1 MGLSLLPRLARNF
14 EHRVTDTE
22 VEKLRDGSS
31 VTPPAAPSGSS
42 PTNPAAAPKHPV
54 RVDPTC
60 QRPPCTGAWGYWPT
74 AARWRSRASS
84 GRREAVE
91 RLCRLRRERGVTG
104 ADTAAPV
111 PAEGNRQ
118 VFAVAMATLPAEFI
132 AHLDR
137 PGADPAA
144 DLVGCR
150 RHPMWLSRDELT
162 SLIGEMRDVLV
173 RRITNEPLPERSR
186 YLISPAPFPFPR
198 RGVPRREQRGTRQAL
213 RMRAGGMRSAATAD
227 PRGPGGPRAPSAAGP
242 APARPRRNRR
252 PRSAAVRADHR
263 RPPRVG

>member
-1 MGLSLLPRLARNF
+1 MKINACFIAGVMSLSLLPRLAREF

-22 VEKLRDGSS
+22 VEKWRDGSS

-54 RVDPTC
+54 RVDATC
-60 QRPPCTGAWGYWPT
+60 QRPPCTGTWGYCPT
-74 AARWRSRASS
+74 AARWRSRTSS

-91 RLCRLRRERGVTG
+91 RLYRLRRERTVIG
-104 ADTAAPV
+104 AITAAPV
-111 PAEGNRQ
+111 PTEGHRQ
-118 VFAVAMATLPAEFI
+118 VFAVAMATLLAEFI

-150 RHPMWLSRDELT
+150 RHPMRLSRDELT

-173 RRITNEPLPERSR
+173 RRITNEPSPERSR
-186 YLISPAPFPFPR
+186 YLISPAPFPAEESPVANSEGQGRPF
-198 RGVPRREQRGTRQAL
+198 GCE
-213 RMRAGGMRSAATAD
+213 RAE
-227 PRGPGGPRAPSAAGP
+227 
-242 APARPRRNRR
+242 
-252 PRSAAVRADHR
+252 
-263 RPPRVG
+263 